1 MYMLYIDDVLFPV
14 APGKIVTE
22 TEFENETYALVD
34 GRMVNH
40 GGGRHLKKLSF
51 ELLLPMKRY
60 PFSHYEVK
68 YYDGE
73 YYLEHLNRIAEKN
86 AAVSFDLYRSYAD
99 SDVVYLTS
107 MQVFIEK
114 LSVIE
119 DAENSP
125 DITVRVVLREHRSVA
140 SKIASKTEEYAERSD
155 NYTVP
160 DTYTVQNGDSLWLI
174 SKRFYGDGAKYTYL
188 AQINSLKKPYTIYV
202 GQQLKLRE

>member
-1 MYMLYIDDVLFPV
+1 M
-14 APGKIVTE
+14 
-22 TEFENETYALVD
+22 
-34 GRMVNH
+34 
-40 GGGRHLKKLSF
+40 
-51 ELLLPMKRY
+51 
-60 PFSHYEVK
+60 
-68 YYDGE
+68 
-73 YYLEHLNRIAEKN
+73 
-86 AAVSFDLYRSYAD
+86 AVSFDLYRSYAD

-160 DTYTVQNGDSLWLI
+160 DTYTVQKGDSLWLI